1 MKKLVISLAFGTA
14 VLFTA
19 CNEDEVVPATDYT
32 TPDFNVTV
40 ESVVTT
46 DAAVEDAVESADYEV
61 DLYTGTTTI
70 IDELS
75 ADALMDDQ
83 LKSGTTF
90 REQLRERYRL
100 GNMPDVA
107 VDWTDGDFPRTV
119 TLDYGEET
127 ELINGRILSGIIEI
141 VVSAPMNTEGAV
153 RTVTFTDFS
162 VDSLMINGTIEKTVI
177 SVSEGR
183 EVQIVR
189 DLVVTLPDG
198 TEVESYSEIT
208 RTWAQGMGTP
218 FYHGDDVM
226 EMTGYGLCSDSDGNE
241 YRREITRALQK
252 QGGCRF
258 IVSGEV
264 VYLANGQAFGTV
276 DYGDGTCDNNGT
288 FRWANGEKE
297 FVIGQRIRERI
308 SNRNQ
313 SGQ

>member
-1 MKKLVISLAFGTA
+1 MKKLVISLVFGTA

-61 DLYTGTTTI
+61 DLYTGTTAI

-75 ADALMDDQ
+75 AEAMMDDQ

-107 VDWTDGDFPRTV
+107 IDWTDGDFPRTV
-119 TLDYGEET
+119 TLDYGEGT
-127 ELINGRILSGIIEI
+127 ELTNGRIFSGIMEI

-153 RTVTFTDFS
+153 RTVTFTDFG

-198 TEVESYSEIT
+198 TEVESFSEIT
-208 RTWAQGMGTP
+208 RTWDQGMGTP

-226 EMTGYGLCSDSDGNE
+226 EINGYGLCSDSDGNE
-241 YRREITRALQK
+241 YRREITRTLQK

-264 VYLANGQAFGTV
+264 DYSADGQVFGTV
-276 DYGDGTCDNNGT
+276 DYGDGTCDNNGA
-288 FRWANGEKE
+288 FRGANVKKE

-308 SNRNQ
+308 ANRN
-313 SGQ
+313 

>member
-1 MKKLVISLAFGTA
+1 MKKLVISLVFGTA
-14 VLFTA
+14 VFFTA
-19 CNEDEVVPATDYT
+19 CNEDDEVVPATDYT

-46 DAAVEDAVESADYEV
+46 DVAVEDAVESVDYEV
-61 DLYTGTTTI
+61 DLYTGTTAI

-75 ADALMDDQ
+75 AEAVMDDQ
-83 LKSGTTF
+83 LKSGSTF
-90 REQLRERYRL
+90 REQLRVRYRL

-107 VDWTDGDFPRTV
+107 VDSINGDFPHTV
-119 TLDYGEET
+119 TLDYGEGT
-127 ELINGRILSGIIEI
+127 ELANGRVFSGIMEI
-141 VVSAPMNTEGAV
+141 VVSAPMNTEGAT
-153 RTVTFTDFS
+153 RTVTLTDFS

-198 TEVESYSEIT
+198 TEVESFSEIT
-208 RTWAQGMGTP
+208 RTWDQGMGTP

-226 EMTGYGLCSDSDGNE
+226 EINGYGLCSDSDGNE
-241 YRREITRALQK
+241 YRREITRTLQK

-264 VYLANGQAFGTV
+264 DYSADGQVFGTV
-276 DYGDGTCDNNGT
+276 DYGDGTCDNNGA
-288 FRWANGEKE
+288 FRGANVKKE

-308 SNRNQ
+308 ANRN
-313 SGQ
+313 